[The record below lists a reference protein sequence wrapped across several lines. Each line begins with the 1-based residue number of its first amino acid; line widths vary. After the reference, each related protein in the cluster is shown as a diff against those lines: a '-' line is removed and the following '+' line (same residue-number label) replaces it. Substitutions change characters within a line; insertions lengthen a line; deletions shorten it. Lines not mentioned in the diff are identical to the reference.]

1 MKRASP
7 KTSQIII
14 GFIAL
19 VLTALIVSAFTVTGV
34 DRPALSRL
42 EPAAFRLTNVIKNG
56 DFEDNPRN
64 NVATGWQAYDNGGAH
79 FGWYGEQWPE
89 AVNSGQYSQLMEIF
103 RVESFRPNRVMAI
116 YQTVDVVPDMYYMLT
131 IHALM
136 RSDAPAPLRNKG
148 DYAMAWG
155 IDPQGRGKYHYV
167 TNWVTMPMV
176 EQLRLGSNGPSED
189 STHLYYQL
197 ITATISTANINKLTL
212 FIRGEK
218 IQPTGTELNFNVD
231 DVSLIGPYTLPT
243 PTPLPTPTATRRRYP
258 TVTRTPTPTTTPN
271 PAELPETGQD
281 NPLLAVP
288 VNLPPADQNSLPS
301 AGGIL
306 PPIVSPGVLALAGL
320 VLTTLAAGA
329 ARALW
334 RKRPK

>member
-1 MKRASP
+1 MMRKSP
-7 KTSQIII
+7 KTSHFIA

-19 VLTALIVSAFTVTGV
+19 VLMALVVSAFTVTGFG
-34 DRPALSRL
+34 RPALSNHAPA
-42 EPAAFRLTNVIKNG
+42 PAAFRLTNVIKNG

-64 NVATGWQAYDNGGAH
+64 NVATGWQTYDNGGAH

-103 RVESFRPNRVMAI
+103 RVESFRPNRVIAI
-116 YQTVDVVPDMYYMLT
+116 YQTVDVEPNMYYMLT

-148 DYAMAWG
+148 EYAMAWG

-167 TNWVTMPMV
+167 TDWTPMTMV

-189 STHLYYQL
+189 SAHLYYQL
-197 ITATISTANINKLTL
+197 FTATISTANINKLTL

-243 PTPLPTPTATRRRYP
+243 PTPLPSPTATRRRYP
-258 TVTRTPTPTTTPN
+258 TVTRTPTTTPN
-271 PAELPETGQD
+271 PAELPENGQEKT
-281 NPLLAVP
+281 LP
-288 VNLPPADQNSLPS
+288 VTPVSVPPADQNGLPS
-301 AGGIL
+301 AGEVL
-306 PPIVSPGVLALAGL
+306 PPTLSPGALALAGL
-320 VLTTLAAGA
+320 VLTTLAVGA
-329 ARALW
+329 ARTL
-334 RKRPK
+334 RRNRPK